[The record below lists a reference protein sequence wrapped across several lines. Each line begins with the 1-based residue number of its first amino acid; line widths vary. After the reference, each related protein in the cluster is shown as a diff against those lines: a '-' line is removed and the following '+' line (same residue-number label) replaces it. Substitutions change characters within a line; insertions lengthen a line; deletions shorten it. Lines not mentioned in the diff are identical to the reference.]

1 MSAETLCLIVGVLSL
16 FVSIR
21 FGLYVMKR
29 EEIAAKR
36 PEAPPSPPPQP
47 EAWMNRYRPSWD
59 GKPADGLRIQEDNEP
74 QGPFFNNHFGG
85 HFP

>member
-1 MSAETLCLIVGVLSL
+1 MSVETLCLIVGVLSL

-21 FGLYVMKR
+21 FGLYVMRR
-29 EEIAAKR
+29 EEIASRK
-36 PEAPPSPPPQP
+36 PPPTEPPLPQP
-47 EAWMNRYRPSWD
+47 EAWMGRYRDSS
-59 GKPADGLRIQEDNEP
+59 GLPAPGLRIQEDNEP

>member
-1 MSAETLCLIVGVLSL
+1 MSVETLCLIVAVLSL

-21 FGLYVMKR
+21 FGLYVMRR
-29 EEIAAKR
+29 EERQERERIAAAKQL
-36 PEAPPSPPPQP
+36 PPQP
-47 EAWMNRYRPSWD
+47 EVWENRYRKPD
-59 GKPADGLRIQEDNEP
+59 GTPADGLRIQEDNEP